1 VWKSEKSINNLSTTL
16 ESVKEARKV
25 KQKSMYMI
33 DLNKI
38 GGKGDFSCPCC
49 GNTIS
54 PDDCTENAYTIIE
67 AKVNSHGLDEVVIC
81 CNKCGIQLHLTGF
94 SMLAELSNVDTK
106 KSLKKTEES
115 LSYVTHV

>member
-1 VWKSEKSINNLSTTL
+1 M
-16 ESVKEARKV
+16 
-25 KQKSMYMI
+25 KQKSTYKI

-38 GGKGDFSCPCC
+38 GGKGDISCPCC

-67 AKVNSHGLDEVVIC
+67 AKVNSHGLDEVIIC
-81 CNKCGIQLHLTGF
+81 CNKCENQLHLTGF
-94 SMLAELSNVDTK
+94 SMLEELPKNNTEK
-106 KSLKKTEES
+106 PLEKTEES